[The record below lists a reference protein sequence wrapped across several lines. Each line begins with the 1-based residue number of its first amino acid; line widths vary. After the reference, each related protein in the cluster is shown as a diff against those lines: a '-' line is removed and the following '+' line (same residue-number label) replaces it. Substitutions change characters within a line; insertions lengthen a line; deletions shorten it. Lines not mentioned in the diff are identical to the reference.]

1 MNNSQTIL
9 ENLSKHCD
17 LLHDILAQA
26 AQELRELDRRLMQ
39 ILQQLH
45 KSIEVRDTNFSADF
59 NAFCAALRK
68 KIDLQETTWTE
79 LRAQA
84 RACKPA
90 DWDASLALGAKG
102 FNSQAKT
109 LSRACDEFI
118 TAYDLFSRTYKNYT
132 AAKLNV
138 WLLTACQNDVSILT
152 GKVLF
157 LAREIAKHTERNRG
171 KYVAG

>member
-1 MNNSQTIL
+1 M
-9 ENLSKHCD
+9 
-17 LLHDILAQA
+17 
-26 AQELRELDRRLMQ
+26 
-39 ILQQLH
+39 QQLH
-45 KSIEVRDTNFSADF
+45 KNIEVRDTNFSTDF
-59 NAFCAALRK
+59 NEYCTALRK
-68 KIDLQETTWTE
+68 KIDHQETAWTE